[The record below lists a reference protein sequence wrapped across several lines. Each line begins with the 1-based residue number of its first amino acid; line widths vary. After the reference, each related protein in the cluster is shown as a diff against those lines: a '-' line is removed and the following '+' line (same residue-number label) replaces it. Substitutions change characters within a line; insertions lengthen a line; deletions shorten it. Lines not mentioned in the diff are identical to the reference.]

1 VQQIGDQPRLYYDA
15 QSTNHQYLVFSMTV
29 GLDRK
34 EVLSLN
40 VQDHYISIEI
50 KMELYKCT

>member
-1 VQQIGDQPRLYYDA
+1 MWHSLLLFLRKFEIY
-15 QSTNHQYLVFSMTV
+15 YLVFSLTV

-50 KMELYKCT
+50 RIELYKCA